1 MSINILDMEKT
12 KMHLTIIDDNK
23 DLLDVLSSSLSD
35 SFSVESFS
43 EPDKGLDFIM
53 NNHTDAIL
61 LDLHIPGKDGFQV
74 YEEVKR
80 AKENLPVLFLT
91 GDSDLSK
98 KVKGLEIGAD
108 DFLLKPVMTEELVA
122 RIKNRIGISKR
133 NIQNAKVIKFKDL
146 TIDLDGHQV
155 ILNNEIIRLTPKEY
169 QLLLVLSQNP
179 NRVIH
184 KDDLIHMLWKDV
196 HVEINN
202 LDTHFSNLR
211 RKLKPFSTHI
221 KTLKNLGYVL
231 RI

>member
-1 MSINILDMEKT
+1 
-12 KMHLTIIDDNK
+12 MHVTIIDDNK
-23 DLLDVLSSSLSD
+23 DLLDVLASSLGD
-35 SFSVESFS
+35 SFNLELFT
-43 EPDKGLDFIM
+43 EPEKGIEFIR

-80 AKENLPVLFLT
+80 AKSNLPVLFLT
-91 GDSDLSK
+91 GDTTLNSM
-98 KVKGLEIGAD
+98 VRGLDMGAD
-108 DFLLKPVMTEELVA
+108 DFLVKPVQTEELVA
-122 RIKNRIGISKR
+122 RVRNRISLSKR
-133 NIQNAKVIKFKDL
+133 STQSNKTIQFKDL
-146 TIDLDGHQV
+146 VIDLDGHQV
-155 ILNNEIIRLTPKEY
+155 LINNAPVKLTPKEY
-169 QLLLVLSQNP
+169 QLLLVLAQNP

-184 KDDLIHMLWKDV
+184 KDDLITMLWKDV
-196 HVEINN
+196 HVEVNN

>member
-1 MSINILDMEKT
+1 MEK
-12 KMHLTIIDDNK
+12 KSMHVTIIDDNK
-23 DLLDVLSSSLSD
+23 DLLEVLSHSLQE
-35 SFSVESFS
+35 SFSLELFS
-43 EPDKGLDFIM
+43 EPDKGLDFIR

-61 LDLHIPGKDGFQV
+61 LDLHMTGKDGFQV

-80 AKENLPVLFLT
+80 AKQNLPVLFLT
-91 GDSDLSK
+91 GDSDISAR
-98 KVKGLEIGAD
+98 VKGLEIGAD
-108 DFLLKPVMTEELVA
+108 DFLIKPVQTEELVA
-122 RIKNRIGISKR
+122 RIRNRISLSKR
-133 NIQNAKVIKFKDL
+133 NLQNNKVIKFKDL

-155 ILNNEIIRLTPKEY
+155 ILNNQAVRLTPKEY

-196 HVEINN
+196 HVEVNN

>member
-1 MSINILDMEKT
+1 
-12 KMHLTIIDDNK
+12 MHVTIIDDNK
-23 DLLDVLSSSLSD
+23 DLLEVLSSALAD
-35 SFSVESFS
+35 SFTIESFI
-43 EPDKGLDFIM
+43 EPDKGLEFIR

-80 AKENLPVLFLT
+80 AKQNLPVLFLT
-91 GDSDLSK
+91 GDSDIGAR
-98 KVKGLEIGAD
+98 VKGLEIGAD
-108 DFLLKPVMTEELVA
+108 DFLLKPVQTEELIA
-122 RIKNRIGISKR
+122 RIKNRIALSKR
-133 NIQNAKVIKFKDL
+133 NLQSNKVIKFKDL

-155 ILNNEIIRLTPKEY
+155 ILNNQAVRLTPKEY

-196 HVEINN
+196 HVEVNN

-211 RKLKPFSTHI
+211 RKLKPFSAHI

>member
-1 MSINILDMEKT
+1 MEKHR
-12 KMHLTIIDDNK
+12 MHVTIIDDNK
-23 DLLDVLSSSLSD
+23 DLLEVLSSSLAD
-35 SFSVESFS
+35 TFNVEMFT
-43 EPDKGLDFIM
+43 EPDKGLEFIR

-80 AKENLPVLFLT
+80 AKQNLPVLFLT
-91 GDSDLSK
+91 GDSDLSAR
-98 KVKGLEIGAD
+98 VKGLEIGAD
-108 DFLLKPVMTEELVA
+108 DFLVKPVQTEELVA
-122 RIKNRIGISKR
+122 RIRNRIQLSKR
-133 NIQNAKVIKFKDL
+133 NLQNNKVIKFKDL
-146 TIDLDGHQV
+146 VIDLDGHQV
-155 ILNNEIIRLTPKEY
+155 ILNNQPVRLTPKEY

-196 HVEINN
+196 HVEVNN

>member
-1 MSINILDMEKT
+1 MEKN
-12 KMHLTIIDDNK
+12 KMHVTIIDDNK
-23 DLLDVLSSSLSD
+23 DLLEVLSITLSD
-35 SFSVESFS
+35 TFAIESFT
-43 EPDKGLDFIM
+43 EADKGLDFIR

-80 AKENLPVLFLT
+80 AKQNLPVLFLT
-91 GDSDLSK
+91 GDSDMSAR
-98 KVKGLEIGAD
+98 VKGLDIGAD
-108 DFLLKPVMTEELVA
+108 DFLLKPVQTEELVA
-122 RIKNRIGISKR
+122 RIRNRISLSKR
-133 NIQNAKVIKFKDL
+133 NLQNNKMIKFKDL
-146 TIDLDGHQV
+146 VIDLDGHQV
-155 ILNNEIIRLTPKEY
+155 ILNNQAIRLTPKEY

-196 HVEINN
+196 HVEVNN

>member
-1 MSINILDMEKT
+1 
-12 KMHLTIIDDNK
+12 MHVTIIDDNK
-23 DLLDVLSSSLSD
+23 DLLDVLASSLGD
-35 SFSVESFS
+35 SFNLELFT
-43 EPDKGLDFIM
+43 EPEKGIEFIR

-80 AKENLPVLFLT
+80 AKSNLPVLFLT
-91 GDSDLSK
+91 GDTTLNSM
-98 KVKGLEIGAD
+98 VRGLDMGAD
-108 DFLLKPVMTEELVA
+108 DFLVKPIQTEELVA
-122 RIKNRIGISKR
+122 RVRNRITLSKR
-133 NIQNAKVIKFKDL
+133 SNQSNKTIQFKDL
-146 TIDLDGHQV
+146 VIDLDGHQV
-155 ILNNEIIRLTPKEY
+155 LINNSPVKLTPKEY
-169 QLLLVLSQNP
+169 QLLLVLAQNP

-184 KDDLIHMLWKDV
+184 KDDLITMLWKDV
-196 HVEINN
+196 HVEVNN

>member
-1 MSINILDMEKT
+1 MEK
-12 KMHLTIIDDNK
+12 KSMHVTIIDDNK
-23 DLLDVLSSSLSD
+23 DLLEVLSHSLQE
-35 SFSVESFS
+35 SFALELFS
-43 EPDKGLDFIM
+43 EPDKGLDFIR

-61 LDLHIPGKDGFQV
+61 LDLHMMGKDGFQV

-80 AKENLPVLFLT
+80 AKQNLPVLFLT
-91 GDSDLSK
+91 GDSDISAR
-98 KVKGLEIGAD
+98 VKGLEIGAD
-108 DFLLKPVMTEELVA
+108 DFLIKPVQTEELVA
-122 RIKNRIGISKR
+122 RIRNRISLSKR
-133 NIQNAKVIKFKDL
+133 NLQNNKVIKFKDL

-155 ILNNEIIRLTPKEY
+155 ILNNQAVRLTPKEY

-196 HVEINN
+196 HVEVNN

>member
-1 MSINILDMEKT
+1 MEKT
-12 KMHLTIIDDNK
+12 GGTRMHVTIIDDNK
-23 DLLDVLSSSLSD
+23 DLLDVLASSLGD
-35 SFSVESFS
+35 SFNLELFT
-43 EPDKGLDFIM
+43 EPEKGIEFIR

-80 AKENLPVLFLT
+80 AKSSLPVLFLT
-91 GDSDLSK
+91 GDTTLNSM
-98 KVKGLEIGAD
+98 VRGLDMGAD
-108 DFLLKPVMTEELVA
+108 DFLVKPVQTEELVA
-122 RIKNRIGISKR
+122 RVRNRISLSKR
-133 NIQNAKVIKFKDL
+133 SNQSNKTIQFKDL
-146 TIDLDGHQV
+146 VIDLDGHQV
-155 ILNNEIIRLTPKEY
+155 LINNAPVKLTPKEY
-169 QLLLVLSQNP
+169 QLLLVLAQNP

-184 KDDLIHMLWKDV
+184 KDDLITMLWKDV
-196 HVEINN
+196 HVEVNN

>member
-1 MSINILDMEKT
+1 
-12 KMHLTIIDDNK
+12 MHVTIIDDNK
-23 DLLDVLSSSLSD
+23 DLLDVLSGSLSD
-35 SFSVESFS
+35 FFNLELFT
-43 EPDKGLDFIM
+43 EPDKGLDFVK

-80 AKENLPVLFLT
+80 AKQNLPVLFLT
-91 GDSDLSK
+91 GDSDLNTR
-98 KVKGLEIGAD
+98 VKGLEIGAD
-108 DFLLKPVMTEELVA
+108 DFLIKPVQTEELIA
-122 RIKNRIGISKR
+122 RIRNRVQLSKR
-133 NIQNAKVIKFKDL
+133 NLQNNKVIKFKDL
-146 TIDLDGHQV
+146 VIDLDGHQV
-155 ILNNEIIRLTPKEY
+155 ILNNQAVRLTPKEY

-196 HVEINN
+196 HVEVNN

-211 RKLKPFSTHI
+211 RKLKPFSSHI

>member
-1 MSINILDMEKT
+1 
-12 KMHLTIIDDNK
+12 MHVTIIDDNK
-23 DLLDVLSSSLSD
+23 DLLDVLASSLGD
-35 SFSVESFS
+35 AFNLELFT
-43 EPDKGLDFIM
+43 EPEKGIEFIR

-80 AKENLPVLFLT
+80 AKSNLPILFLT
-91 GDSDLSK
+91 GDTTLNSM
-98 KVKGLEIGAD
+98 VRGLDMGAD
-108 DFLLKPVMTEELVA
+108 DFLVKPVQTEELVA
-122 RIKNRIGISKR
+122 RVKNRISLSKR
-133 NIQNAKVIKFKDL
+133 SNQSNKTIQFKDMV
-146 TIDLDGHQV
+146 IDLDGHQV
-155 ILNNEIIRLTPKEY
+155 LINNSPVKLTPKEY
-169 QLLLVLSQNP
+169 QLLLVLAQNP

-184 KDDLIHMLWKDV
+184 KDDLITMLWKDV
-196 HVEINN
+196 HVEVNN

>member
-1 MSINILDMEKT
+1 
-12 KMHLTIIDDNK
+12 MHVTIIDDNK
-23 DLLDVLSSSLSD
+23 DLLEVLSSSLAD
-35 SFSVESFS
+35 AFTLETFS
-43 EPDKGLDFIM
+43 EPDKGLEFIR

-74 YEEVKR
+74 YEEVKK
-80 AKENLPVLFLT
+80 AKQNLPVLFLT
-91 GDSDLSK
+91 GDSDMGAR
-98 KVKGLEIGAD
+98 VKGLDIGAD
-108 DFLLKPVMTEELVA
+108 DFLVKPVQTEELIA
-122 RIKNRIGISKR
+122 RIRNRIQLSKR
-133 NIQNAKVIKFKDL
+133 NLQNNKVIKFKDL
-146 TIDLDGHQV
+146 VIDLDGHQV
-155 ILNNEIIRLTPKEY
+155 ILNNQAVRLTPKEY

-196 HVEINN
+196 HVEVNN

>member
-1 MSINILDMEKT
+1 MEKNR
-12 KMHLTIIDDNK
+12 MHVTIIDDNK
-23 DLLDVLSSSLSD
+23 DLLEVLANSLSD
-35 SFSVESFS
+35 QFTIESFS
-43 EPDKGLDFIM
+43 EPDKGLEFIRS
-53 NNHTDAIL
+53 NHTDAIL

-80 AKENLPVLFLT
+80 AKQNLPVLFLT
-91 GDSDLSK
+91 GDSDISAR
-98 KVKGLEIGAD
+98 VRGLEIGAD
-108 DFLLKPVMTEELVA
+108 DFLLKPVQTEELIA
-122 RIKNRIGISKR
+122 RIKNRVALSKR
-133 NIQNAKVIKFKDL
+133 NLQNNKVIKFKDL

-155 ILNNEIIRLTPKEY
+155 ILNNQAIRLTPKEY

-196 HVEINN
+196 HVEVNN

>member
-1 MSINILDMEKT
+1 MEKT
-12 KMHLTIIDDNK
+12 RMHVTIIDDNK
-23 DLLDVLSSSLSD
+23 DLLEVLSNSLSD
-35 SFSVESFS
+35 TFSLNTFS
-43 EPDKGLDFIM
+43 EPEKGLEFIR

-80 AKENLPVLFLT
+80 AKSNLPILFLT
-91 GDSDLSK
+91 GDSDLDNR
-98 KVKGLEIGAD
+98 VKGLEIGAD
-108 DFLLKPVMTEELVA
+108 DFLIKPVATEELIA
-122 RIKNRIGISKR
+122 RIKNRISLSKR
-133 NIQNAKVIKFKDL
+133 NVQNNKLIKFKDL

-155 ILNNEIIRLTPKEY
+155 ILTGQPVRLTPKEY
-169 QLLLVLSQNP
+169 QLLLVLAQNP

-184 KDDLIHMLWKDV
+184 KDDLIQMLWKDV
-196 HVEINN
+196 HVEVNN

-211 RKLKPFSTHI
+211 RKLRPFSGHI

>member
-1 MSINILDMEKT
+1 
-12 KMHLTIIDDNK
+12 MHVTIIDDNK
-23 DLLDVLSSSLSD
+23 DLLEVLANSLSD
-35 SFSVESFS
+35 TFSLNTFS
-43 EPDKGLDFIM
+43 EPEKGLEFIR

-80 AKENLPVLFLT
+80 AKSNLPILFLT
-91 GDSDLSK
+91 GDSDLDNR
-98 KVKGLEIGAD
+98 VKGLEIGAD
-108 DFLLKPVMTEELVA
+108 DFLIKPVATEELIA
-122 RIKNRIGISKR
+122 RIKNRISLSKR
-133 NIQNAKVIKFKDL
+133 NVQNNKLIKFKDL

-155 ILNNEIIRLTPKEY
+155 ILTGQPVRLTPKEY
-169 QLLLVLSQNP
+169 QLLLVLAQNP

-184 KDDLIHMLWKDV
+184 KDDLIQMLWKDV
-196 HVEINN
+196 HVEVNN

-211 RKLKPFSTHI
+211 RKLRPFSGHI

>member
-1 MSINILDMEKT
+1 
-12 KMHLTIIDDNK
+12 MHVTIIDDNL
-23 DLLDVLSSSLSD
+23 DLLEVLSSTLSD
-35 SFSVESFS
+35 SFTTETFS
-43 EPDKGLDFIM
+43 EPEKGLEFIR

-80 AKENLPVLFLT
+80 AKQNLPVLFLT
-91 GDSDLSK
+91 GDSDIGAR
-98 KVKGLEIGAD
+98 VKGLEIGAD
-108 DFLLKPVMTEELVA
+108 DFLVKPVQTEELIA
-122 RIKNRIGISKR
+122 RVRNRIALSKR
-133 NIQNAKVIKFKDL
+133 NLQNNKVIKFKEL

-155 ILNNEIIRLTPKEY
+155 MLNNQAIRLTPKEY

-196 HVEINN
+196 HVEVNN

>member
-1 MSINILDMEKT
+1 
-12 KMHLTIIDDNK
+12 MHVTIIDDNK
-23 DLLDVLSSSLSD
+23 DLLEVLSSSLSD
-35 SFSVESFS
+35 TFNLETFV
-43 EPDKGLDFIM
+43 EPDKGLEFIR

-80 AKENLPVLFLT
+80 AKQNLPVLFLT
-91 GDSDLSK
+91 GDSDISAR
-98 KVKGLEIGAD
+98 VKGFEIGAD
-108 DFLLKPVMTEELVA
+108 DFLLKPIQTEELVA
-122 RIKNRIGISKR
+122 RIRNRIQLSKR
-133 NIQNAKVIKFKDL
+133 NLQNNKVIKFKDL
-146 TIDLDGHQV
+146 VIDLDGHQV
-155 ILNNEIIRLTPKEY
+155 ILNNQAVRLTPKEY

-184 KDDLIHMLWKDV
+184 KDDLIQMLWKDV
-196 HVEINN
+196 HVEVNN

>member
-1 MSINILDMEKT
+1 
-12 KMHLTIIDDNK
+12 MHVTIIDDNK
-23 DLLDVLSSSLSD
+23 DLLEVLSSSLSD
-35 SFSVESFS
+35 TFNLELFT
-43 EPDKGLDFIM
+43 EPDKGLDFIR

-80 AKENLPVLFLT
+80 AKQNLPVLFLT
-91 GDSDLSK
+91 GDSDLGAR
-98 KVKGLEIGAD
+98 VRGLEIGAD
-108 DFLLKPVMTEELVA
+108 DFLIKPVQTEELIA
-122 RIKNRIGISKR
+122 RIRNRIQLSKR
-133 NIQNAKVIKFKDL
+133 NLQNNKVIKFKDL

-155 ILNNEIIRLTPKEY
+155 ILNNQAVRLTPKEY

-196 HVEINN
+196 HVEVNN

>member
-1 MSINILDMEKT
+1 MEKN
-12 KMHLTIIDDNK
+12 KMHVTLIDDNK
-23 DLLDVLSSSLSD
+23 DLLDVLTQSLSD
-35 SFSVESFS
+35 DFSLEAFTDS
-43 EPDKGLDFIM
+43 EKGLDYVR
-53 NNHTDAIL
+53 NNPTDAIL

-74 YEEVKR
+74 YEELKKVKQ
-80 AKENLPVLFLT
+80 NLPILFLT
-91 GDSDLSK
+91 GDSDIGAR
-98 KVKGLEIGAD
+98 VKGLEIGAD
-108 DFLLKPVMTEELVA
+108 DFLLKPVQTEELVA
-122 RIKNRIGISKR
+122 RLKNRVNSSKR
-133 NIQNAKVIKFKDL
+133 NIQNNKLIKFKDL

-155 ILNNEIIRLTPKEY
+155 ILNNQAIRLTPKEY

-196 HVEINN
+196 HVEVNN

>member
-1 MSINILDMEKT
+1 MEKNI
-12 KMHLTIIDDNK
+12 MHLTIIDDNL
-23 DLLDVLSSSLSD
+23 DLLEVLSSSLAD
-35 SFSVESFS
+35 SFTTETFS
-43 EPDKGLDFIM
+43 EPEKGLDFIR

-80 AKENLPVLFLT
+80 AKQNLPVLFLT
-91 GDSDLSK
+91 GDSDLGAR
-98 KVKGLEIGAD
+98 VRGLEIGAD
-108 DFLLKPVMTEELVA
+108 DFLIKPIQAVELIA
-122 RIKNRIGISKR
+122 RVRNRITLSKR
-133 NIQNAKVIKFKDL
+133 NLQNNKVIKFKDL
-146 TIDLDGHQV
+146 VIDLDGHQV
-155 ILNNEIIRLTPKEY
+155 MLNNQAIRLTPKEY
-169 QLLLVLSQNP
+169 QLLLVLCHNP

-196 HVEINN
+196 HVEVNN

-211 RKLKPFSTHI
+211 RKLRPFSTHI

>member
-1 MSINILDMEKT
+1 
-12 KMHLTIIDDNK
+12 MHVTIIDDNK
-23 DLLDVLSSSLSD
+23 DLLEVLSSSLAD
-35 SFSVESFS
+35 QFTVESFT
-43 EPDKGLDFIM
+43 EPDKGLEFIR

-80 AKENLPVLFLT
+80 AKQNLPVLFLT
-91 GDSDLSK
+91 GDSDMGNR
-98 KVKGLEIGAD
+98 VKGLEIGAD
-108 DFLLKPVMTEELVA
+108 DFLLKPVQTEELVA
-122 RIKNRIGISKR
+122 RIRNRISLSKR
-133 NIQNAKVIKFKDL
+133 NLQNNKVIKFKDL
-146 TIDLDGHQV
+146 VIDLDGHQV
-155 ILNNEIIRLTPKEY
+155 ILNNQAVRLTPKEY

-196 HVEINN
+196 HVEVNN

>member
-1 MSINILDMEKT
+1 
-12 KMHLTIIDDNK
+12 MHVTIIDDNR
-23 DLLDVLSSSLSD
+23 DLLEVLAGSLGD
-35 SFSVESFS
+35 SFGLELFS
-43 EPDKGLDFIM
+43 EPDKGLDFIR
-53 NNHTDAIL
+53 NNHTDAVL

-80 AKENLPVLFLT
+80 AKQNLPVLFLT
-91 GDSDLSK
+91 GDSDLGAR
-98 KVKGLEIGAD
+98 VKGLEIGAD
-108 DFLLKPVMTEELVA
+108 DFLIKPVQTEELVA
-122 RIKNRIGISKR
+122 RIRNRIQLSKR
-133 NIQNAKVIKFKDL
+133 NLQNNKVIKFKDL
-146 TIDLDGHQV
+146 VIDLDGHQV
-155 ILNNEIIRLTPKEY
+155 ILNNQAVRLTPKEY

-196 HVEINN
+196 HVEVNN

>member
-1 MSINILDMEKT
+1 
-12 KMHLTIIDDNK
+12 MHITIIDDNK
-23 DLLDVLSSSLSD
+23 DLLEVLSSTLSD
-35 SFSVESFS
+35 SFAVESFL
-43 EPDKGLDFIM
+43 EPDSGLDFIR
-53 NNHTDAIL
+53 NHNTDAIL

-80 AKENLPVLFLT
+80 AKQNLPVLFLT
-91 GDSDLSK
+91 GDLNLDAR
-98 KVKGLEIGAD
+98 VKGLEIGAD
-108 DFLLKPVMTEELVA
+108 DFLLKPVQTEELIA
-122 RIKNRIGISKR
+122 RIKNRINLSKR
-133 NIQNAKVIKFKDL
+133 NLQNNKMIKFKDL

-155 ILNNEIIRLTPKEY
+155 ILNNQTVRLTPKEY

-184 KDDLIHMLWKDV
+184 KDDLINMLWKDV

-211 RKLKPFSTHI
+211 RKLRPFSTHI

>member
-1 MSINILDMEKT
+1 MEKT
-12 KMHLTIIDDNK
+12 RMHVTIIDDNK
-23 DLLDVLSSSLSD
+23 DLLEVLANSLSD
-35 SFSVESFS
+35 TFSLNTFS
-43 EPDKGLDFIM
+43 EPEKGLEFIR

-80 AKENLPVLFLT
+80 AKSNLPILFLT
-91 GDSDLSK
+91 GDSDLDNR
-98 KVKGLEIGAD
+98 VKGLEIGAD
-108 DFLLKPVMTEELVA
+108 DFLIKPVATEELIA
-122 RIKNRIGISKR
+122 RIKNRISLSKR
-133 NIQNAKVIKFKDL
+133 NVQNNKIIKFKDL

-155 ILNNEIIRLTPKEY
+155 ILTGQPVRLTPKEY
-169 QLLLVLSQNP
+169 QLLLVLAQNP

-184 KDDLIHMLWKDV
+184 KDDLIQMLWKDV
-196 HVEINN
+196 HVEVNN

-211 RKLKPFSTHI
+211 RKLRPFSGHI